1 MPRLTVGG
9 PTFYSSS
16 DEANFFCWL
25 RSIPGVTRVAGEGR
39 DLHVTLR
46 SSRLGEVALR
56 EMIALHWRYQL
67 PMQNLATFL
76 NSSNERWFAA
86 PGMYWHNAVF
96 GATA

>member
-1 MPRLTVGG
+1 
-9 PTFYSSS
+9 
-16 DEANFFCWL
+16 
-25 RSIPGVTRVAGEGR
+25 
-39 DLHVTLR
+39 
-46 SSRLGEVALR
+46 
-56 EMIALHWRYQL
+56 MIALHWRYQL